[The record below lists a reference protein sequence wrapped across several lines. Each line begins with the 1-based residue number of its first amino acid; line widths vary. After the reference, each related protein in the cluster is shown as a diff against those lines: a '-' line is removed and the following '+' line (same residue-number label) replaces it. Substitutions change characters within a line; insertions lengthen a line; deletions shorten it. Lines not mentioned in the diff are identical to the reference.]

1 MTIKVLIVDDE
12 PINVQLLEEI
22 LEYEPG
28 FQGKSV
34 ANGTDALALLDEYN
48 PDIIILDIM
57 MPGISGYEV
66 CQQIKSNERHKFI
79 KVLMLSGK
87 VMVEERLKGYESG
100 ADDYITKPFVDDEL
114 LAKLK
119 VFSKLKKTEEIDE
132 LKTSI
137 LQLFSHETKT
147 PLNGI
152 LLGSKLILDSPSITP
167 KIEEYVKLIQLSG
180 ERIHDLVRRIL
191 HLSNLRNNKILESK
205 SKSIKTYLQDFTE
218 NKLSEKSKCLLTV
231 NCPNDFSL
239 NIDWQL
245 FHEAFESVVENAIQ
259 YSPEGGTV
267 TLTAS
272 NNGSTSTINVV
283 DEGPGITPQ
292 IKDTIFNEFCS
303 NQMDYHSKG
312 ATLSLAIGREIM
324 HLHQGGLQV
333 ESIPGQG
340 ADFIFTFPST
350 LVSTLPS

>member
-1 MTIKVLIVDDE
+1 
-12 PINVQLLEEI
+12 
-22 LEYEPG
+22 
-28 FQGKSV
+28 
-34 ANGTDALALLDEYN
+34 
-48 PDIIILDIM
+48 
-57 MPGISGYEV
+57 
-66 CQQIKSNERHKFI
+66 
-79 KVLMLSGK
+79 
-87 VMVEERLKGYESG
+87 G

-191 HLSNLRNNKILESK
+191 HLSNLRNNKILENK
-205 SKSIKTYLQDFTE
+205 SKSVKTYLQEFTE